1 MTSAFQGGRFDLVR
15 LLGMFDRQP
24 FEYRLFQIIARDFSV
39 LRMLSVNNHEEQQ
52 VKDHS
57 DEYITF
63 SHLCELS
70 LTD

>member
-39 LRMLSVNNHEEQQ
+39 LRDVICEQ
-52 VKDHS
+52 S
-57 DEYITF
+57 RRTT
-63 SHLCELS
+63 S
-70 LTD
+70 